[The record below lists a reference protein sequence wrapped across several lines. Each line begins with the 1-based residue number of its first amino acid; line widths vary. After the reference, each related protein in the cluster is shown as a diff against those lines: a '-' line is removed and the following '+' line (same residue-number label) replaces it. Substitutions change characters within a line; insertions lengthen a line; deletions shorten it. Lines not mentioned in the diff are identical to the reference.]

1 MNYML
6 CEHKTI
12 NIFLLLCLMQVVRW
26 VYSSFEKLSEC
37 WWCSIAILLLV
48 IAVIIPA
55 PWAHLFLKVM
65 EADFQVND
73 SLPKAGNASVHWVQK
88 YRKKYKIRQMPS
100 HIHLNLLTVN
110 NHTYTEYVDLLS
122 CRCGETDICAKCR

>member
-12 NIFLLLCLMQVVRW
+12 NIFLLLCLMLVVRW
-26 VYSSFEKLSEC
+26 VYSAFEKLSGC

-48 IAVIIPA
+48 IAVIILA

-65 EADFQVND
+65 KADFQND
-73 SLPKAGNASVHWVQK
+73 SLPKAGNASAHWVQN
-88 YRKKYKIRQMPS
+88 I
-100 HIHLNLLTVN
+100 
-110 NHTYTEYVDLLS
+110 
-122 CRCGETDICAKCR
+122 KCVRRRLISTFTF